1 MRSRKVSMK
10 RFTAICLSILMFAS
24 SITVHANEDY
34 SANSWRYRD
43 DEPIVSDQSISLA
56 SDNSMA
62 WVKENGVIYNGV
74 GDPIPNAISKG
85 IDVSEW
91 QGNIDWNRVKNTDVE
106 FAIIRCGFA
115 GNYSKYDDKKFV
127 RNVKECQRLGIPF
140 GVYLYSYAQ
149 DVEDA
154 KDEANHT
161 LRLLQGLNLSY
172 PVFYDLEENS
182 VMSTVSK
189 STIAKVAETYVS
201 MIKEAGYNCG
211 VYANLYW
218 FNNYLTDPYFD
229 SVMKWVAQYNV
240 ECNYQKYYS
249 MWQGTSRGY
258 VDGIAG
264 NVDINV
270 TFDSMQQMGWVQE
283 KDGWYYYS
291 NDGTKLTSQWIG
303 NYYVGKDGKMLTNQW
318 IGDYYVDANG
328 LWSPDHWINNG
339 KWWYRHQ
346 DGSYTKNDFEDING
360 QTYYFDRDGYMVT
373 GWKQVENDKYYFNA
387 SGIMATDQWIN
398 TYYYVDENGK
408 MVKNKWVGI
417 YYLDSNGV
425 WQPDRWIYNGRW
437 WYRYGDGSYPVNKFD
452 VINNNVYYFDSNGYV
467 VTGWQVINGNWYY
480 FNGSGAMLKSQW
492 IGNYYVGKDG
502 IMAKS
507 QWIENDYVDSNG
519 LWQQDRWIHNGK
531 WWYRH
536 GDGSYTKNDFEVING
551 QTYYF
556 DQDGYMVSGWR
567 NLNGTYYF
575 FDASGAMVKN
585 RWIGNY
591 YLLGDG
597 TMAKNQWIG
606 SYYVG
611 SDGCW
616 R

>member
-1 MRSRKVSMK
+1 MEVRSLRSRKVSMK

-43 DEPIVSDQSISLA
+43 GEPIVSDQSISLA

-91 QGNIDWNRVKNTDVE
+91 QGDIDWNRVKNTDVE

-189 STIAKVAETYVS
+189 SIIAKVAETYVS
-201 MIKEAGYNCG
+201 MIKAAGYNCG

-270 TFDSMQQMGWVQE
+270 TFDSMQKIGWVQE

-303 NYYVGKDGKMLTNQW
+303 NYYVGEDGKMLTNQW

-339 KWWYRHQ
+339 VKWWYRHQ
-346 DGSYTKNDFEDING
+346 DGTYTKNDFEVIDN
-360 QTYYFDRDGYMVT
+360 QTYYFDNDGYRVT
-373 GWKQVENDKYYFNA
+373 GWKQVKSDWYYFNA
-387 SGIMATDQWIN
+387 SGM
-398 TYYYVDENGK
+398 
-408 MVKNKWVGI
+408 MVKNSWSGNYFLEKDGKMAKSKWIDTFYV
-417 YYLDSNGV
+417 DANGV
-425 WQPDRWIYNGRW
+425 WQPDCWAYNGRW
-437 WYRYGDGSYPVNKFD
+437 WYRYGDGSYPRNKFD

-519 LWQQDRWIHNGK
+519 VWTPARWVFDGQ
-531 WWYRH
+531 WWYRY
-536 GDGSYTKNDFEVING
+536 GDGSYPTHKFDTING
-551 QTYYF
+551 CTYYF
-556 DQDGYMVSGWR
+556 DDAGYVLTGW
-567 NLNGTYYF
+567 NQINNQWYYF
-575 FDASGAMVKN
+575 NGNGSMIKN
-585 RWIGNY
+585 AWIGNY
-591 YLLGDG
+591 YL
-597 TMAKNQWIG
+597 
-606 SYYVG
+606 G
-611 SDGCW
+611 SDGKMV
-616 R
+616 

>member
-10 RFTAICLSILMFAS
+10 RFTAICLSILVFAS

-43 DEPIVSDQSISLA
+43 GEPIVSDQSISLA

-91 QGNIDWNRVKNTDVE
+91 QGNIDWNRVRNTDVE

-201 MIKEAGYNCG
+201 MIKAAGYNCG

-249 MWQGTSRGY
+249 MWQGTSSGY

-303 NYYVGKDGKMLTNQW
+303 NYYVGADGKMLTNQW

-328 LWSPDHWINNG
+328 LWSLDHWINNDG

-346 DGSYTKNDFEDING
+346 DGTYTKNDFEVIDN
-360 QTYYFDRDGYMVT
+360 QTYYFDNDGYRVT

-387 SGIMATDQWIN
+387 YGIMATDQWIN

-408 MVKNKWVGI
+408 MVKNKWLGI

-502 IMAKS
+502 IMATS

-519 LWQQDRWIHNGK
+519 VWTPARWVFDGQ
-531 WWYRH
+531 WWYRY
-536 GDGSYTKNDFEVING
+536 GDGSYPTHKFDTING
-551 QTYYF
+551 YTYYF
-556 DQDGYMVSGWR
+556 NDAGYVLTGW
-567 NLNGTYYF
+567 NQINNQWYYF
-575 FDASGAMVKN
+575 NGNGSMIKN
-585 RWIGNY
+585 AWVGNY
-591 YLLGDG
+591 YL
-597 TMAKNQWIG
+597 
-606 SYYVG
+606 G
-611 SDGCW
+611 SDGKMV
-616 R
+616 

>member
-43 DEPIVSDQSISLA
+43 GEPIVSDQSISLA

-91 QGNIDWNRVKNTDVE
+91 QGDIDWNRVKNTDVE

-201 MIKEAGYNCG
+201 MIKAAGYNCG

-249 MWQGTSRGY
+249 MWQGTSSGY

-303 NYYVGKDGKMLTNQW
+303 NYYVGADGKMLTNQW

-339 KWWYRHQ
+339 GKWWYRHQ
-346 DGSYTKNDFEDING
+346 DGTYTKNDFEVIDN
-360 QTYYFDRDGYMVT
+360 QTYYFDNDGYRVT

-408 MVKNKWVGI
+408 MVKNKWLGI

-507 QWIENDYVDSNG
+507 QWIGNDYVDSNG
-519 LWQQDRWIHNGK
+519 VWTPARWVFDGQ
-531 WWYRH
+531 WWYRY
-536 GDGSYTKNDFEVING
+536 GDGSYPTHKFDTING
-551 QTYYF
+551 YTYYF
-556 DQDGYMVSGWR
+556 NDAGYVLTGW
-567 NLNGTYYF
+567 NQINNQWYYF
-575 FDASGAMVKN
+575 NGNGSMIKN
-585 RWIGNY
+585 AWVGNY
-591 YLLGDG
+591 YL
-597 TMAKNQWIG
+597 
-606 SYYVG
+606 G
-611 SDGCW
+611 SDGKMV
-616 R
+616 

>member
-43 DEPIVSDQSISLA
+43 GEPIVSDQSISLA

-91 QGNIDWNRVKNTDVE
+91 QGNIDWDRVRNTDVE

-201 MIKEAGYNCG
+201 MIKAAGYNCG

-249 MWQGTSRGY
+249 MWQGTSSGY

-303 NYYVGKDGKMLTNQW
+303 NYYVGEDGKMLTNQW

-328 LWSPDHWINNG
+328 LWSPDHWINNDG

-346 DGSYTKNDFEDING
+346 DGTYTKNDFEVIDN
-360 QTYYFDRDGYMVT
+360 QTYYFDNDGYRVT

-408 MVKNKWVGI
+408 MVKNKWLGI

-425 WQPDRWIYNGRW
+425 WQPDRWIYNGKW

-452 VINNNVYYFDSNGYV
+452 VINNNVYYFDSNGYI

-502 IMAKS
+502 IMATS

-519 LWQQDRWIHNGK
+519 VWTPARWVFDGQ
-531 WWYRH
+531 WWYRY
-536 GDGSYTKNDFEVING
+536 GDGSYPTHKFDTING
-551 QTYYF
+551 YTYYF
-556 DQDGYMVSGWR
+556 NDAGYVLTGW
-567 NLNGTYYF
+567 NQINNQWYYF
-575 FDASGAMVKN
+575 NGNGSMIKN
-585 RWIGNY
+585 AWVGNY
-591 YLLGDG
+591 YL
-597 TMAKNQWIG
+597 
-606 SYYVG
+606 G
-611 SDGCW
+611 SDGKMV
-616 R
+616 

>member
-10 RFTAICLSILMFAS
+10 RFTAICLSILVFAS

-43 DEPIVSDQSISLA
+43 GEPIVSDQSISLA

-91 QGNIDWNRVKNTDVE
+91 QGNIDWDRVRNTDVE

-201 MIKEAGYNCG
+201 MIKAAGYNCG

-249 MWQGTSRGY
+249 MWQGTSSGY

-303 NYYVGKDGKMLTNQW
+303 NYYVGADGKMLTNQW

-339 KWWYRHQ
+339 GKWWYRHQ
-346 DGSYTKNDFEDING
+346 DGTYTKNDFEVIDN
-360 QTYYFDRDGYMVT
+360 QTYYFDNDGYRVT

-408 MVKNKWVGI
+408 MAKSKWIGTFYV
-417 YYLDSNGV
+417 DSNGV
-425 WQPDRWIYNGRW
+425 WQPDCWAYNGRW
-437 WYRYGDGSYPVNKFD
+437 WYRYGDGSYPRNKFD
-452 VINNNVYYFDSNGYV
+452 VINNNVYYFDSNGYI

-519 LWQQDRWIHNGK
+519 VWTPARWVFDGQ
-531 WWYRH
+531 WWYRY
-536 GDGSYTKNDFEVING
+536 GDGSYPTHKFDTING
-551 QTYYF
+551 YTYYF
-556 DQDGYMVSGWR
+556 NDAGYVLTGW
-567 NLNGTYYF
+567 NQINNQWYYF
-575 FDASGAMVKN
+575 NGNGSMIKN
-585 RWIGNY
+585 AWVGNY
-591 YLLGDG
+591 YL
-597 TMAKNQWIG
+597 
-606 SYYVG
+606 G
-611 SDGCW
+611 SDGKMV
-616 R
+616 

>member
-43 DEPIVSDQSISLA
+43 GEPIVSDQSISLA

-91 QGNIDWNRVKNTDVE
+91 QGNIDWDRVRNTDVE

-201 MIKEAGYNCG
+201 MIKAAGYNCG

-249 MWQGTSRGY
+249 MWQGTSSGY

-303 NYYVGKDGKMLTNQW
+303 NYYVGEDGKMLTNQW

-328 LWSPDHWINNG
+328 LWSPDHWINNDG

-346 DGSYTKNDFEDING
+346 DGTYTKNDFEVIDN
-360 QTYYFDRDGYMVT
+360 QTYYFDNDGYRVT
-373 GWKQVENDKYYFNA
+373 GWKKVENDKYYFNA

-408 MVKNKWVGI
+408 MVKNKWLGI

-452 VINNNVYYFDSNGYV
+452 VVNNNVYYFDSNGYV
-467 VTGWQVINGNWYY
+467 VSGWQVINGNWYY

-507 QWIENDYVDSNG
+507 QWIGNDYVDSNG
-519 LWQQDRWIHNGK
+519 VWTPARWVFDGQ
-531 WWYRH
+531 WWYRY
-536 GDGSYTKNDFEVING
+536 GDGSYPTHKFDTING
-551 QTYYF
+551 YTYYF
-556 DQDGYMVSGWR
+556 NDAGYVLTGW
-567 NLNGTYYF
+567 NQINNQWYYF
-575 FDASGAMVKN
+575 NGNGSMIKN
-585 RWIGNY
+585 AWVGNY
-591 YLLGDG
+591 YL
-597 TMAKNQWIG
+597 
-606 SYYVG
+606 G
-611 SDGCW
+611 SDGKMV
-616 R
+616 

>member
-10 RFTAICLSILMFAS
+10 RFTAICLSILVFAS

-43 DEPIVSDQSISLA
+43 GEPIVSDQSISLA

-91 QGNIDWNRVKNTDVE
+91 QGNIDWDRVRNTDVE

-201 MIKEAGYNCG
+201 MIKAAGYNCG

-249 MWQGTSRGY
+249 MWQGTSSGY

-303 NYYVGKDGKMLTNQW
+303 NYYVGADGKMLTNQW

-339 KWWYRHQ
+339 GKWWYRHQ
-346 DGSYTKNDFEDING
+346 DGTYTKNDFEVIDN
-360 QTYYFDRDGYMVT
+360 QTYYFDNDGYRVT

-408 MVKNKWVGI
+408 MVKNKWLGI

-507 QWIENDYVDSNG
+507 QWIGNDYVDSNG
-519 LWQQDRWIHNGK
+519 VWTPARWVFDGQ
-531 WWYRH
+531 WWYRY
-536 GDGSYTKNDFEVING
+536 GDGSYPTHKFDTING
-551 QTYYF
+551 YTYYF
-556 DQDGYMVSGWR
+556 NDAGYVLTGW
-567 NLNGTYYF
+567 NQINNQWYYF
-575 FDASGAMVKN
+575 NGNGSMIKN
-585 RWIGNY
+585 AWVGNY
-591 YLLGDG
+591 YL
-597 TMAKNQWIG
+597 
-606 SYYVG
+606 G
-611 SDGCW
+611 SDGKMV
-616 R
+616 

>member
-43 DEPIVSDQSISLA
+43 GEPIVSDQSISLA

-201 MIKEAGYNCG
+201 MIKAAGYNCG

-249 MWQGTSRGY
+249 MWQGTSSGY

-303 NYYVGKDGKMLTNQW
+303 NYYVGADGKMLTNQW

-339 KWWYRHQ
+339 GKWWYRHQ
-346 DGSYTKNDFEDING
+346 DGTYTKNDFEVIDN
-360 QTYYFDRDGYMVT
+360 QTYYFDNDGYRVT

-408 MVKNKWVGI
+408 MVKNKWLGI

-425 WQPDRWIYNGRW
+425 WQPDRWIYNGKW

-452 VINNNVYYFDSNGYV
+452 VINNNVYYFDSNGYI

-502 IMAKS
+502 IMATS

-519 LWQQDRWIHNGK
+519 VWTPARWVFDGQ
-531 WWYRH
+531 WWYRY
-536 GDGSYTKNDFEVING
+536 GDGSYPTHKFDTING
-551 QTYYF
+551 YTYYF
-556 DQDGYMVSGWR
+556 NDAGYVLTGW
-567 NLNGTYYF
+567 NQINNQWYYF
-575 FDASGAMVKN
+575 NGNGSMIKN
-585 RWIGNY
+585 AWVGNY
-591 YLLGDG
+591 YL
-597 TMAKNQWIG
+597 
-606 SYYVG
+606 G
-611 SDGCW
+611 SDGKMV
-616 R
+616 

>member
-43 DEPIVSDQSISLA
+43 GEPIVSDQSISLA

-91 QGNIDWNRVKNTDVE
+91 QGNIDWDRVRNTDVE

-201 MIKEAGYNCG
+201 MIKAAGYNCG

-249 MWQGTSRGY
+249 MWQGTSSGY

-303 NYYVGKDGKMLTNQW
+303 NYYVGEDGKMLTNQW

-328 LWSPDHWINNG
+328 LWSPDHWINNDG

-346 DGSYTKNDFEDING
+346 DGTYTKNDFEVIDN
-360 QTYYFDRDGYMVT
+360 QTYYFDSDGYRVT

-408 MVKNKWVGI
+408 MVKNKWLGI

-425 WQPDRWIYNGRW
+425 WQPDRWIYNGKW

-452 VINNNVYYFDSNGYV
+452 VINNNVYYFDSNGYI

-502 IMAKS
+502 IMATS

-519 LWQQDRWIHNGK
+519 VWTPARWVFDGQ
-531 WWYRH
+531 WWYRY
-536 GDGSYTKNDFEVING
+536 GDGSYPTHKFDTING
-551 QTYYF
+551 YTYYF
-556 DQDGYMVSGWR
+556 NDAGYVLTGW
-567 NLNGTYYF
+567 NQINNQWYYF
-575 FDASGAMVKN
+575 NGNGSMIKN
-585 RWIGNY
+585 AWVGNY
-591 YLLGDG
+591 YL
-597 TMAKNQWIG
+597 
-606 SYYVG
+606 G
-611 SDGCW
+611 SDGKMV
-616 R
+616 

>member
-1 MRSRKVSMK
+1 MK

-43 DEPIVSDQSISLA
+43 GEPIVSEQSISLA
-56 SDNSMA
+56 SNNSMA

-91 QGNIDWNRVKNTDVE
+91 QGDIDWDRVKNTDVE

-201 MIKEAGYNCG
+201 MIQAAGYNCG

-249 MWQGTSRGY
+249 MWQGTSSGY

-264 NVDINV
+264 NVDINI

-291 NDGTKLTSQWIG
+291 NDGKPLTNQWIG
-303 NYYVGKDGKMLTNQW
+303 NYYVGADGKMLTSQW
-318 IGDYYVDANG
+318 VGNFYVDANG

-339 KWWYRHQ
+339 GKWWYRHQ
-346 DGSYTKNDFEDING
+346 DGTYTKNDFEVIDN
-360 QTYYFDRDGYMVT
+360 QTYYFDSDGYRVT

-408 MVKNKWVGI
+408 MVKNKWLGI

-425 WQPDRWIYNGRW
+425 WQPDRWVYNGKW
-437 WYRYGDGSYPVNKFD
+437 WYRYGDGSYPRNKFD

-467 VTGWQVINGNWYY
+467 VSGWQVINGNWYY

-519 LWQQDRWIHNGK
+519 VWTPARWVFDGQ

-536 GDGSYTKNDFEVING
+536 GDGSNTKNDFEVING

>member
-10 RFTAICLSILMFAS
+10 RFAAICLSILMFAS

-43 DEPIVSDQSISLA
+43 GEPIVSDQSISLA

-91 QGNIDWNRVKNTDVE
+91 QGNIDWDRVKNTDVE

-201 MIKEAGYNCG
+201 MIKAAGYNCG

-249 MWQGTSRGY
+249 MWQGTSSGY

-270 TFDSMQQMGWVQE
+270 TFDSMRQMGWVQE

-303 NYYVGKDGKMLTNQW
+303 NYYVGADGKMLTNQW

-328 LWSPDHWINNG
+328 LWSPDHWINNDG

-346 DGSYTKNDFEDING
+346 DGTYTKNDFEVIDN
-360 QTYYFDRDGYMVT
+360 QTYYFVSDGYRVI

-408 MVKNKWVGI
+408 MVKNKWLGI

-425 WQPDRWIYNGRW
+425 WQPDRWVYNGKW
-437 WYRYGDGSYPVNKFD
+437 WYRYGDGSYPRNKFD

-502 IMAKS
+502 IMATS
-507 QWIENDYVDSNG
+507 QWIGNDYVDSNG
-519 LWQQDRWIHNGK
+519 VWTPARWVFDGQ
-531 WWYRH
+531 WWYRY
-536 GDGSYTKNDFEVING
+536 GDGSYPTHKFDTING
-551 QTYYF
+551 YTYYF
-556 DQDGYMVSGWR
+556 NDAGYVLTGW
-567 NLNGTYYF
+567 NQINNQWYYF
-575 FDASGAMVKN
+575 NGNGSMIKN
-585 RWIGNY
+585 AWVGNY
-591 YLLGDG
+591 YL
-597 TMAKNQWIG
+597 
-606 SYYVG
+606 G
-611 SDGCW
+611 SDGKMV
-616 R
+616 

>member
-24 SITVHANEDY
+24 SITVHASEDY

-43 DEPIVSDQSISLA
+43 GEPIVSDQSISLA

-62 WVKENGVIYNGV
+62 WAKENGVIYNGV

-249 MWQGTSRGY
+249 MWQGTSSGY

-303 NYYVGKDGKMLTNQW
+303 NYYVGADGKMLTNQW

-339 KWWYRHQ
+339 GKWWYRHQ
-346 DGSYTKNDFEDING
+346 DGTYTKNDFEVIDN
-360 QTYYFDRDGYMVT
+360 QTYYLDNDGYRVT

-408 MVKNKWVGI
+408 MVKNKWLGI

-452 VINNNVYYFDSNGYV
+452 VVNNNVYYFDSNGYI

-507 QWIENDYVDSNG
+507 QWIGNDYVDSNG
-519 LWQQDRWIHNGK
+519 VWTPARWVFDGQ
-531 WWYRH
+531 WWYRY
-536 GDGSYTKNDFEVING
+536 GDGSYPTHKFDTING
-551 QTYYF
+551 YTYYF
-556 DQDGYMVSGWR
+556 NDAGYVLTGW
-567 NLNGTYYF
+567 NQINNQWYYF
-575 FDASGAMVKN
+575 NGNGSMIKN
-585 RWIGNY
+585 AWVGNY
-591 YLLGDG
+591 YL
-597 TMAKNQWIG
+597 
-606 SYYVG
+606 G
-611 SDGCW
+611 SDGKMV
-616 R
+616 

>member
-1 MRSRKVSMK
+1 MHSRKVSMK

-43 DEPIVSDQSISLA
+43 GEPIVSEQSISLA
-56 SDNSMA
+56 SNNSMA

-91 QGNIDWNRVKNTDVE
+91 QGDIDWDRVKNTDVE

-201 MIKEAGYNCG
+201 MIQAAGYNCG

-249 MWQGTSRGY
+249 MWQGTSSGY

-264 NVDINV
+264 NVDINI

-291 NDGTKLTSQWIG
+291 NDGKPLTNQWIG
-303 NYYVGKDGKMLTNQW
+303 NYYVGADGKMLTSQW
-318 IGDYYVDANG
+318 VGNFYVDANG

-339 KWWYRHQ
+339 GKWWYRHQ
-346 DGSYTKNDFEDING
+346 DGTYTKNDFEVIDN
-360 QTYYFDRDGYMVT
+360 QTYYFDNDGYRIT

-408 MVKNKWVGI
+408 MVKNKWLGI

-452 VINNNVYYFDSNGYV
+452 VINNNVYYFDSNGYI

-507 QWIENDYVDSNG
+507 QWIGNDYVDSNG
-519 LWQQDRWIHNGK
+519 VWTPARWVFDGQ
-531 WWYRH
+531 WWYRY
-536 GDGSYTKNDFEVING
+536 GDGSYPTHKFDTING
-551 QTYYF
+551 YTYYF
-556 DQDGYMVSGWR
+556 NDAGYVLTGW
-567 NLNGTYYF
+567 NQINNQWYYF
-575 FDASGAMVKN
+575 NGNGSMIKN
-585 RWIGNY
+585 AWVGNY
-591 YLLGDG
+591 YL
-597 TMAKNQWIG
+597 
-606 SYYVG
+606 G
-611 SDGCW
+611 SDGKMV
-616 R
+616 

>member
-10 RFTAICLSILMFAS
+10 RFTTICLSILMFAS
-24 SITVHANEDY
+24 SIIVHASEDY

-43 DEPIVSDQSISLA
+43 GEPIVSKQSISLA

-201 MIKEAGYNCG
+201 MIKAAGYNCG

-249 MWQGTSRGY
+249 MWQGTSSGY

-303 NYYVGKDGKMLTNQW
+303 NYYVGEDGKMLTNQW

-328 LWSPDHWINNG
+328 LWSPDHWINNDG

-346 DGSYTKNDFEDING
+346 DGTYTKNDFEVIDN
-360 QTYYFDRDGYMVT
+360 QTYYFDSDGYRVT
-373 GWKQVENDKYYFNA
+373 GWRQIKSDWYYFNA
-387 SGIMATDQWIN
+387 SGIMVKNSWAGNYFLEKDGKMAKSKWIG
-398 TYYYVDENGK
+398 TFYVDA
-408 MVKNKWVGI
+408 
-417 YYLDSNGV
+417 NGV

-437 WYRYGDGSYPVNKFD
+437 WYRYGDGSYPRNKFD

-502 IMAKS
+502 IMATS

-519 LWQQDRWIHNGK
+519 VWTPARWVFDGQ
-531 WWYRH
+531 WWYRY
-536 GDGSYTKNDFEVING
+536 GDGSYPTHKFDTING
-551 QTYYF
+551 YTYYF
-556 DQDGYMVSGWR
+556 NDAGYVLTGW
-567 NLNGTYYF
+567 NQINNQWYYF
-575 FDASGAMVKN
+575 NGNGSMIKN
-585 RWIGNY
+585 AWVGNY
-591 YLLGDG
+591 YL
-597 TMAKNQWIG
+597 
-606 SYYVG
+606 G
-611 SDGCW
+611 SDGKMV
-616 R
+616 